1 LPVGVA
7 VALITFRFQRRARL
21 ATLIAVAI
29 PLAWV
34 GGPLESGSILPLTLF
49 ALGAYAVIR
58 LPLPRLPVAF
68 LVTLF
73 TVASLL
79 AALEWWGDTTAVR
92 VIGSFPVLIPIL
104 WYSVFEHGGRTLL
117 SLRRF
122 VLYLG
127 ARLFSSPVLMYQDL
141 FAPVQGAQLKAL
153 RWAGIRTLY
162 IALVASIAAKGAQML
177 SASAGRESLT
187 TLPLLGLSYVEY
199 VGYYCGFVVRFNTVI
214 GVLRLFGVPLRSNF
228 RYWLLAR
235 TPNEHWQRWN
245 ILAREW
251 FLTFMF
257 YPVMR
262 ARRWLFA
269 AVMAALLGAGFLH
282 TVPLALINGL
292 QAPRAFA
299 SGVYWGV
306 NGIAI
311 YLMIKIPMLY
321 PRLPERLGMVN
332 SRTWSIAGIVLTSAF
347 YAILHGLR
355 TSSGTWAEM
364 GSYLSR
370 LLGGISL

>member
-1 LPVGVA
+1 
-7 VALITFRFQRRARL
+7 
-21 ATLIAVAI
+21 
-29 PLAWV
+29 
-34 GGPLESGSILPLTLF
+34 
-49 ALGAYAVIR
+49 
-58 LPLPRLPVAF
+58 
-68 LVTLF
+68 
-73 TVASLL
+73 
-79 AALEWWGDTTAVR
+79 
-92 VIGSFPVLIPIL
+92 
-104 WYSVFEHGGRTLL
+104 
-117 SLRRF
+117 
-122 VLYLG
+122 
-127 ARLFSSPVLMYQDL
+127 MYQDL